1 MPHPSTIV
9 HLDDL
14 GQAEPTAFG
23 FRTEDYPRLDR
34 VQNVISGVCGCIA
47 GVSIVV
53 LCVLTCAEV
62 FMRAA
67 FHSPLGWNVSVTE
80 KYLIPAIAFFGLV
93 TAYRTGSHIAV
104 ASLFAKFPAKVRKAL
119 LILIHVLVLV
129 VLLVAVVAGWNIT
142 MTAVTWVRR
151 FFPGSPMSP
160 PPTGPSGRSSRC
172 PRPWASS
179 SRPSTSTG
187 NLPLRGTCPIPT
199 TTPARKADPC
209 LLSP

>member
-142 MTAVTWVRR
+142 MTAADLGQKIL
-151 FFPGSPMSP
+151 PGLADVATSDWTFRAIVPVSAALGVVVVAIDLYRELASPWDMP
-160 PPTGPSGRSSRC
+160 HTDY
-172 PRPWASS
+172 
-179 SRPSTSTG
+179 
-187 NLPLRGTCPIPT
+187 
-199 TTPARKADPC
+199 DPGEEG
-209 LLSP
+209 